1 MIELRLPANPENSQG
16 EKTHEVDENFRR
28 EGEEFVAELVLV
40 VDQLA
45 RGDAEVDG
53 EKGHG
58 HAENAVAESSE
69 ALDALADNAIV
80 GGNHVL
86 ARER

>member
-1 MIELRLPANPENSQG
+1 MLANPENSQG
-16 EKTHEVDENFRR
+16 KKTHEVDENFRR
-28 EGEEFVAELVLV
+28 EGEEFVAKFVFL
-40 VDQLA
+40 VDQLD

-69 ALDALADNAIV
+69 TLDALAGNAIV

-86 ARER
+86 ARKR

>member
-1 MIELRLPANPENSQG
+1 
-16 EKTHEVDENFRR
+16 
-28 EGEEFVAELVLV
+28 VAELVLV

-45 RGDAEVDG
+45 RGDAEVEG

-69 ALDALADNAIV
+69 ALDALADNLFLRGRDKAKSWRVTFYLRRRICKR
-80 GGNHVL
+80 GQGRL
-86 ARER
+86 T